1 MEDASPSATA
11 SVRTTAGVVR
21 GAVIDGVQ
29 TFKGVPY
36 ADGRAEVARFRP
48 AGPARAWS
56 GERNATTHGPICP
69 QNDDDGVGAFAS
81 FTQDEDCQNLTI
93 WTPDLAGS
101 RPVFVWFHGGGFTT
115 GCGSLGLY
123 DGARLAREQD
133 LVVVGVNYRL
143 GVLGWP
149 PFQVHGPEIT
159 NNLGLTDC
167 IAALE
172 WVRDNIAAF
181 GGDPDNVTQSGQS
194 AGGMI
199 SAMLGLVA
207 PAPFAKAMPLSLQTL
222 VGLEPERQ
230 ARYAA
235 ECLAEFDLGAADL
248 PRLTDAPVADLL
260 KAQWTVRQRAL
271 HGLDITA
278 QIRWPFMP
286 NRDDVLI
293 TRDPADQV
301 AGAARARPL
310 LTGATTE
317 ELVVTPLQLN
327 ANPTAAKL
335 STCALSQA
343 GLTKLFGAE
352 AAAQV
357 WKTYEAAYP
366 GLPDSD
372 LAGLI
377 ATDKDY
383 RIPALR
389 LAEAPGPAKAFVY
402 AFAYRGR
409 GAYFPNAHHALDL
422 PFWFGTVHDP
432 RYAHFFLGGEA
443 TEGEL
448 DLSRRMTTALGDF
461 ARTGAPSW
469 AAYAT
474 DSRATMVFD
483 VDRGLENDPQSATR
497 QVWTDL
503 LP

>member
-1 MEDASPSATA
+1 MHDASLEPIRTA
-11 SVRTTAGVVR
+11 SVRTTAGAVR
-21 GAVIDGVQ
+21 GLVVDGVQ

-36 ADGRAEVARFRP
+36 ADAARFRP
-48 AGPARAWS
+48 AGPPRAWS
-56 GERNATTHGPICP
+56 GERDATTHGPICP
-69 QNDDDGVGAFAS
+69 QNDDDGVGAFAN
-81 FTQDEDCQNLTI
+81 FTQDEDCQNLSI
-93 WTPDLAGS
+93 WTPGLTGA

-115 GCGSLGLY
+115 GSGSLGLY

-133 LVVVGVNYRL
+133 LVVVCVNYRL

-149 PFQVHGPEIT
+149 PFQIHGAEVT

-167 IAALE
+167 IAALD

-207 PAPFAKAMPLSLQTL
+207 PAAFAKAMPLSLQTL

-230 ARYAA
+230 AQYAA
-235 ECLAEFDLGAADL
+235 ECLAEFGLGADDL
-248 PRLTDAPVADLL
+248 PRLKNAPVADLL

-271 HGLDITA
+271 HSLDTTA
-278 QIRWPFMP
+278 QIRWPCMP
-286 NRDDVLI
+286 NRDGILVKG
-293 TRDPADQV
+293 DPADLV
-301 AGAARARPL
+301 AGAPRTRPL

-327 ANPTAAKL
+327 ANPTAAEL
-335 STCALSQA
+335 STRAVSQA

-352 AAAQV
+352 AATRV
-357 WKTYEAAYP
+357 WATYEAAYP

-383 RIPALR
+383 RLPALR
-389 LAEAPGPAKAFVY
+389 LAEAPGPAEAFVY

-409 GAYFPNAHHALDL
+409 GPYFPNAHHALDL

-443 TEGEL
+443 TEGEM
-448 DLSRRMTTALGDF
+448 DLSRRMMAAIGDF
-461 ARTGAPSW
+461 ARTGAPAW
-469 AAYAT
+469 PAYVAG
-474 DSRATMVFD
+474 DRATMVFD
-483 VDRGLENDPQSATR
+483 VDGSLENDPQPATR
-497 QVWTDL
+497 QVWTGL